1 MTVHDIFESILT
13 NLFVLNCIYRNIQC
27 FHINQQRCCPVSRG
41 NPLAQCPVCAEPAGA
56 LKLMPMAFAEIDE
69 ARKQAAILGVS
80 DKRGKKRKN
89 ATIARLTSNGMVTE
103 ETGSMTS
110 GNDVATSN
118 TTTLNGDMATGS
130 TNAISSSSSDVSDLR
145 TGRWTNEETEYC
157 DSLIAAFEKGMLP
170 LPDGVKLNDFLSSML
185 KSKQSRLTK
194 KMKNA
199 RLSARQYRLDMGH
212 IPDRELARDFSRKET
227 EFFASIKCPMERS
240 EIRFHMQKEWRE
252 LFSSYCV
259 SVGQRVDGM
268 LNLKV
273 ICACP

>member
-1 MTVHDIFESILT
+1 
-13 NLFVLNCIYRNIQC
+13 
-27 FHINQQRCCPVSRG
+27 
-41 NPLAQCPVCAEPAGA
+41 
-56 LKLMPMAFAEIDE
+56 MAFAEIDE

-89 ATIARLTSNGMVTE
+89 ATIARLTSNGMVME
-103 ETGSMTS
+103 ETGSSTSAVAAS
-110 GNDVATSN
+110 GNDVAMSSSATI
-118 TTTLNGDMATGS
+118 TGDTAAGS
-130 TNAISSSSSDVSDLR
+130 TTASSSSSSDVSDLR
-145 TGRWTNEETEYC
+145 TGRWTIEETEYC
-157 DSLIAAFEKGMLP
+157 DSLISAFEKGMLP

-199 RLSARQYRLDMGH
+199 RLSARQYRLDIGH
-212 IPDRELARDFSRKET
+212 IPERELARDLSRKET
-227 EFFASIKCPMERS
+227 EFFASIKCAMERS

-259 SVGQRVDGM
+259 SIGQSLDGM

-273 ICACP
+273 IHDFDLMLFY